1 MVGQEVH
8 EEVHEEEVHKEGEEE
23 EGQEGEDRS
32 DSNGILKNGNI
43 WWVVNLYS
51 SYFFLWNVDVTF
63 FKNFFLYSVEIDPL
77 PGKYKMES
85 SEMVSFF

>member
-1 MVGQEVH
+1 MNCSERMVGQEVH

-43 WWVVNLYS
+43 W
-51 SYFFLWNVDVTF
+51 
-63 FKNFFLYSVEIDPL
+63 
-77 PGKYKMES
+77 
-85 SEMVSFF
+85 